1 MPDQSSL
8 KVLREGSP
16 SLNVGI
22 LTADLLR
29 LGSEL
34 RLLEEE
40 GAKLV
45 HVDVMDGVYC
55 PRMTAGPPL
64 IKAIKTP
71 LLKDVHL
78 MIAEPLGKVRE
89 YVEAGADIVT
99 FHPDA
104 SAHPHRVLQEMGG
117 MKNANDPARG
127 LIRGVALNPG
137 TPLNVL
143 EPLLDELEMVLLL
156 AVNPGWGG
164 QKFGKSTFGRLGQ
177 GRKIIEASGREIL
190 LAVGGG
196 ITRKNVAWGAGAGVG
211 LGRAQCGGGH
221 RREVAVVQ
229 QGEVVLVQVVG
240 DEDAVRPPGRGE
252 RVDDRPVPAERVH
265 RVHGDDVGVRARGR
279 AHRRRRAVPR
289 ER

>member
-1 MPDQSSL
+1 MPDQNSL
-8 KVLREGSP
+8 KLLRDESP
-16 SLNVGI
+16 SLSVGI
-22 LTADLLR
+22 LTADLLH

-40 GAKLV
+40 GARLV

-99 FHPDA
+99 IHPDA

-117 MKNANDPARG
+117 MENVNDVARG

-137 TPLNVL
+137 TPLEVL

-164 QKFGKSTFGRLGQ
+164 QKFAKSTFGR
-177 GRKIIEASGREIL
+177 IEQVKRMIEESGREIL
-190 LAVGGG
+190 VCVDGG
-196 ITRKNVAWGAGAGVG
+196 ITRNNIA
-211 LGRAQCGGGH
+211 
-221 RREVAVVQ
+221 EVARSRADIVVA
-229 QGEVVLVQVVG
+229 GS
-240 DEDAVRPPGRGE
+240 AVFDGK
-252 RVDDRPVPAERVH
+252 A
-265 RVHGDDVGVRARGR
+265 ARENAR
-279 AHRRRRAVPR
+279 QMLQAVAATKG
-289 ER
+289 

>member
-1 MPDQSSL
+1 MAEGSSL
-8 KVLREGSP
+8 QRLRRESP
-16 SLNVGI
+16 LLSIGI
-22 LTADLLR
+22 LTADLLH

-40 GAKLV
+40 GARLV
-45 HVDVMDGVYC
+45 HIDVMDGVYC

-99 FHPDA
+99 IHPDA

-117 MKNANDPARG
+117 MENVNDASRG

-137 TPLNVL
+137 TPLETLN
-143 EPLLDELEMVLLL
+143 PLLDELEMVLLL

-164 QKFGKSTFGRLGQ
+164 QKFAKSTFGR
-177 GRKIIEASGREIL
+177 IEQVKRMIEESGKEIL
-190 LAVGGG
+190 VCVDGG
-196 ITRKNVAWGAGAGVG
+196 ITRNNIA
-211 LGRAQCGGGH
+211 
-221 RREVAVVQ
+221 EVARSRADIVVAGSAVFDGKAARENARQ
-229 QGEVVLVQVVG
+229 MLQVVAAAKG
-240 DEDAVRPPGRGE
+240 
-252 RVDDRPVPAERVH
+252 
-265 RVHGDDVGVRARGR
+265 
-279 AHRRRRAVPR
+279 
-289 ER
+289 